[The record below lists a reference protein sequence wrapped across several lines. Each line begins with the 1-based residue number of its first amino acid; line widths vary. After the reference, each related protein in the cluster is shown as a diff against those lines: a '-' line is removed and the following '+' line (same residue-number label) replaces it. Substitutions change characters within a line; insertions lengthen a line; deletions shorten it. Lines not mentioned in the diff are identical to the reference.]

1 MDESDDF
8 RSELAEYEE
17 SMAHKWDSIGYKLKQ
32 SATVKDLRSS
42 NQTSKGKLSM
52 IFDEWIDTPPKD
64 LPVGW
69 VTVISV
75 LRSNAVKLTA
85 LADRIEKVGEVCL
98 LWCGSDITTVY

>member
-1 MDESDDF
+1 MDDSDDF

-32 SATVKDLRSS
+32 SETVKDLRSS

-52 IFDEWIDTPPKD
+52 IFDKWIEAPAQD

-69 VTVISV
+69 VTVVSV
-75 LRSNAVKLTA
+75 LRSKAVKLTA
-85 LADRIEKVGEVCL
+85 LADRIEKVGKVCL
-98 LWCGSDITTVY
+98 LLVRV